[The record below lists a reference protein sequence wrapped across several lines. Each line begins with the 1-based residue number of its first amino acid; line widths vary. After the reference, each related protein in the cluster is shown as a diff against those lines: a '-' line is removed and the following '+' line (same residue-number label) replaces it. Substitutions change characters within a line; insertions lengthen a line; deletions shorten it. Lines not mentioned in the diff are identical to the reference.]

1 MYVPVTERRRIN
13 EARRAINRRLKRIM
27 DEIKQ
32 IVLMRLER
40 AKSQERKRSAQRTVG
55 RAKPRQKKAYA
66 PQRGRRT
73 SPSGGLSK

>member
-1 MYVPVTERRRIN
+1 
-13 EARRAINRRLKRIM
+13 M

-55 RAKPRQKKAYA
+55 RAKLRQKKAYA